1 MDILLHLG
9 LGLLGI
15 ALVLLIKIAKYK
27 NSVETFRDVFK
38 IYLFSIIWSVVALI
52 LMVVLI
58 KLVPDFTN
66 VLQFIGANIE
76 LPNGQI
82 NESSF
87 VLLGATLFYFVN
99 DSQGKKNDSE

>member
-1 MDILLHLG
+1 MDIILHIG

-15 ALVLLIKIAKYK
+15 ALVLLIKVAKYK
-27 NSVETFRDVFK
+27 DSIEAIKDLFK
-38 IYLFSIIWSVVALI
+38 VYLFSIIWSIVALV

-99 DSQGKKNDSE
+99 DSQGKKDV

>member
-1 MDILLHLG
+1 MNSTENFLAHHPIIGFVSTLIGFIAPFID
-9 LGLLGI
+9 GI
-15 ALVLLIKIAKYK
+15 I
-27 NSVETFRDVFK
+27 
-38 IYLFSIIWSVVALI
+38 
-52 LMVVLI
+52 
-58 KLVPDFTN
+58 P

-99 DSQGKKNDSE
+99 DSQGKKNDSK